1 MQIRKVLFWLHL
13 ILGTAAG
20 IVILIMS
27 VTGVALMYERQIL
40 AWADRGFW
48 SEPPPGAEKLPIET
62 VLGKLSEQRR
72 GIPSSITV
80 RSDPA
85 APVEAVFDR
94 SAPVYIN
101 PYTGAVAGEGS
112 KGVRQ
117 FFRLMT
123 DWHRWLGMEGEGR
136 AVGRAITGACN
147 LAFFFLVVTG
157 FYLWWPRKWT
167 WHHVRAVTWF
177 RGGLTGKARDF
188 NWHNV
193 IGFWSAVPL
202 FFVVLGGVV
211 ISYPWATRLIYTL
224 TGSEAPAQPQRRPGP
239 PPGGRAARPTAP
251 VNWSGLNAAFAA
263 AEQAV
268 PGWETITLRLSPSG
282 RGPLSFTVD
291 QSHRGRPDKR
301 TQLTVDRR
309 TGEVVQRETFDDF
322 NRGRKI
328 RTWLRWIHTGEAGG
342 FLGQTLAGLV
352 SAGAAV
358 LVWTGIALSWRR
370 FRAWRSRRA
379 AREEVA
385 VTTAT

>member
-147 LAFFFLVVTG
+147 LAFLFLVVTG
-157 FYLWWPRKWT
+157 
-167 WHHVRAVTWF
+167 
-177 RGGLTGKARDF
+177 
-188 NWHNV
+188 
-193 IGFWSAVPL
+193 
-202 FFVVLGGVV
+202 
-211 ISYPWATRLIYTL
+211 
-224 TGSEAPAQPQRRPGP
+224 
-239 PPGGRAARPTAP
+239 
-251 VNWSGLNAAFAA
+251 
-263 AEQAV
+263 
-268 PGWETITLRLSPSG
+268 
-282 RGPLSFTVD
+282 
-291 QSHRGRPDKR
+291 
-301 TQLTVDRR
+301 
-309 TGEVVQRETFDDF
+309 
-322 NRGRKI
+322 
-328 RTWLRWIHTGEAGG
+328 
-342 FLGQTLAGLV
+342 
-352 SAGAAV
+352 
-358 LVWTGIALSWRR
+358 
-370 FRAWRSRRA
+370 
-379 AREEVA
+379 
-385 VTTAT
+385 